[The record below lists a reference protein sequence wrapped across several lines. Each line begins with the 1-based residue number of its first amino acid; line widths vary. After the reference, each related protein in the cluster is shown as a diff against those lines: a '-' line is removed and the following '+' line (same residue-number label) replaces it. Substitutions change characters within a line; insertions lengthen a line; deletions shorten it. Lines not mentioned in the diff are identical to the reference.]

1 MSSCAFATSMPTKH
15 GPALIV
21 VRLPSGPTLHD
32 AGSGGPGNCW
42 GSWRPGRDG
51 PRSPPAL
58 QDPGFKRPATSH
70 CVDGSLISG
79 SESRYKGSWGRGGY
93 RLALDRR
100 GRLERGD
107 DFPGEEVERGQVFLV
122 EHLEHDAP
130 EAELLPLLQLTHDLV
145 GR

>member
-32 AGSGGPGNCW
+32 AGSGGPGNCS
-42 GSWRPGRDG
+42 GSWRTGRDD
-51 PRSPPAL
+51 PRSPTAS

-79 SESRYKGSWGRGGY
+79 SESRYKGSADQRPSPPHPRPLPRGG
-93 RLALDRR
+93 
-100 GRLERGD
+100 GEGEESERG
-107 DFPGEEVERGQVFLV
+107 
-122 EHLEHDAP
+122 
-130 EAELLPLLQLTHDLV
+130 
-145 GR
+145 